1 MASRW
6 VTVCDLEHE
15 DLEGDEYVPATE
27 KETFD
32 ADGQTFELD
41 LCESHHIQW
50 KAFKDQ
56 QRKWQSVA
64 RVQADT
70 TPRRSSQ
77 SQSRSAGDRKENG
90 SIRAWAR
97 AQGIE
102 IGDRGRIPDEL
113 RQRYRDSLGEAARDR
128 WSGNVAD
135 ADVPDPSPL
144 AVGAGPSNV
153 R

>member
-1 MASRW
+1 MASKW
-6 VTVCDLEHE
+6 VTVCDLEH
-15 DLEGDEYVPATE
+15 DLEGDEYVLATE
-27 KETFD
+27 KETFE
-32 ADGQTFELD
+32 ADGERFELD
-41 LCESHHIQW
+41 LCPSHHIQW
-50 KAFKDQ
+50 KAFKDE

-64 RVQADT
+64 RVQPVGA
-70 TPRRSSQ
+70 PQRSSR
-77 SQSRSAGDRKENG
+77 SPSRSTSDRNENAN
-90 SIRAWAR
+90 IRVWAR
-97 AQGIE
+97 TQGID
-102 IGDRGRIPDEL
+102 IGDRGRIPEEL